1 MYGPMIENLFSDGN
15 PLFALSVLLVFG
27 FVLGHLAERLKLP
40 SLVGEILAGILI
52 GPYGLALFTPEMFHS
67 FAPITDFALCIF
79 GLTMGTHLI
88 LRQLHNAGKRMVYIL
103 ICQIL
108 LIPSLIFAVLFVGLA
123 MPLPQ
128 CLLLAAIG
136 LATSPSSIIHLVVH
150 RRSRGVFTKTL
161 VTSVALISI
170 ASLVLFSIA
179 FEVTCSIIGQQESLP
194 IIRLL
199 LAPARDIL
207 GALLIGLGMAL
218 ALLWF
223 TRRNTSLTYHFSSLV
238 ITLLLIAGTCRAL
251 QLPGFLSSMVL
262 GFIVSNYSSKKHIL
276 LKSFANIE
284 PGIYVLFFVL
294 AGTHIDFSML
304 QTAGVAGV
312 AFVLARAIGKFV
324 APTLGAYLSHSSPS
338 VKRWIG
344 VALFPQANIA
354 IGLVL
359 IVENQPQF
367 APFSDFITAIVLG
380 AVVVFE
386 TIGSIL
392 TDIAIRRSGEVNKTR
407 ARLLDFLHEE
417 YILVGLQETDKWK
430 ALAEL
435 ARFMHRVHGIREISR
450 ADLVKSII
458 EREKKMSTGIGEGLA
473 VPHGMIEGGPKI
485 RGVIGISRKGIDYE
499 AIDGKP
505 VFLIV
510 LIATPEAHYD
520 QHLQVLAGI
529 AKIFGQDPEIKNR
542 MIKARTAA
550 EVHEIL
556 QTGHADA
563 VNVYLHE

>member
-1 MYGPMIENLFSDGN
+1 MIENLLNDGN

-27 FVLGHLAERLKLP
+27 FLLGHLAERLKLP

-67 FAPITDFALCIF
+67 FVPITDFALCIF

-88 LRQLHNAGKRMVYIL
+88 LRQLHNAGRRMVYIL

-108 LIPSLIFAVLFVGLA
+108 LIPLLIFMVLFYGLSI
-123 MPLPQ
+123 PLPQ
-128 CLLLAAIG
+128 CLLLSAIG
-136 LATSPSSIIHLVVH
+136 LATSPSSIIHLVAH
-150 RRSRGVFTKTL
+150 RRSRGVLTKTL

-170 ASLVLFSIA
+170 ASVVLFSIV
-179 FEVTCSIIGQQESLP
+179 FEVTLSIVGQQESLP
-194 IIRLL
+194 IMQSL
-199 LAPARDIL
+199 LAPIRDIL

-218 ALLWF
+218 ALLF
-223 TRRNTSLTYHFSSLV
+223 FSRKNTSLTYHFSFLL
-238 ITLLLIAGTCRAL
+238 IALLLIAGVCRSL
-251 QLPGFLSSMVL
+251 QVPGFLSSMVL
-262 GFIVSNYSSKKHIL
+262 GFVVSNYSSKKHIL

-294 AGTHIDFSML
+294 AGTHVDFDMI
-304 QTAGVAGV
+304 QAAGIAGVT
-312 AFVLARAIGKFV
+312 FVLARAVGKFI
-324 APTLGAYLSHSSPS
+324 APTLGAYLSHSSQS

-344 VALFPQANIA
+344 IALFPQAGIA

-359 IVENQPQF
+359 LVENQPQF
-367 APFSDFITAIVLG
+367 APFADYITAIVLG

-386 TIGSIL
+386 VIGPVL
-392 TDIAIRRSGEVNKTR
+392 TDLAIRKSGEINKSR

-430 ALAEL
+430 ALTEL
-435 ARFMHRVHGIREISR
+435 ATFMHRVHGIREISQ

-458 EREKKMSTGIGEGLA
+458 KREEKMSTGIGEGLA

-485 RGVIGISRKGIDYE
+485 RGVIGISHKGISYE

-505 VFLIV
+505 VYLVV

-529 AKIFGQDPEIKNR
+529 AKIFGQDPEIMNHIFRAK
-542 MIKARTAA
+542 TAA
-550 EVHEIL
+550 DVHEIL
-556 QTGHADA
+556 QRGHADA
-563 VNVYLHE
+563 VNVYLDTD